1 MPTLEMI
8 NERFARQ
15 FRVSLFNLL
24 RRSPEIS
31 PASIQMTKYSEYIAT
46 LFMPANMNMVRMRP
60 LRGTALFTLDPKLV
74 FSVVDNFFGG
84 GGRFPPKV
92 EGRDFTATEMRVITL
107 VLDLAFR
114 DLREAWAP
122 VLKVDYER
130 IGSEIN
136 PHFANIVSP
145 SEVVVVSVFQ
155 IELEGGGA
163 SFTLP
168 CPTPWW
174 NPFESC

>member
-46 LFMPANMNMVRMRP
+46 LFMPANMNMVGMRP

-84 GGRFPPKV
+84 GGRFPPQ
-92 EGRDFTATEMRVITL
+92 G
-107 VLDLAFR
+107 
-114 DLREAWAP
+114 
-122 VLKVDYER
+122 
-130 IGSEIN
+130 
-136 PHFANIVSP
+136 
-145 SEVVVVSVFQ
+145 
-155 IELEGGGA
+155 
-163 SFTLP
+163 
-168 CPTPWW
+168 
-174 NPFESC
+174 